1 MASVSI
7 KIGSHKLVPFCP
19 TVTASTTKRVSLGHF
34 ESRTNI
40 SHKQIILQIG
50 HLFLRIYYSKASDGI
65 LISTEALSAL
75 FSEESEVLIELFV
88 LSF

>member
-1 MASVSI
+1 MAPVSL
-7 KIGSHKLVPFCP
+7 KIGSHKLVSFCP
-19 TVTASTTKRVSLGHF
+19 TVTASTTKRVSLRRF

-50 HLFLRIYYSKASDGI
+50 HFFLKISYSNTSDGI

-75 FSEESEVLIELFV
+75 FSEVSEVEIELFV